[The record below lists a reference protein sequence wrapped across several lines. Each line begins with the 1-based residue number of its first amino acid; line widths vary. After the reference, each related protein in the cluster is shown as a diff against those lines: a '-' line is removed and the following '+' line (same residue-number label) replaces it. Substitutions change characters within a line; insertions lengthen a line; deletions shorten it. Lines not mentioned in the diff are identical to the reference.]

1 MYTIC
6 IFEDN
11 RGKEPFTDWLKSLPI
26 STKLRVMKR
35 IYRLEQGNLGDY
47 KRVGAGVFE
56 LRLFFDGGL
65 RVYFGRD
72 GDKIIVLLN
81 GGDKSSQER
90 DIEKA
95 LEYWRRRHERQDGS
109 ISNMG

>member
-1 MYTIC
+1 MFTIYV
-6 IFEDN
+6 FEDN
-11 RGKEPFTDWLKSLPI
+11 GGKEPFTEWMKSLSIP
-26 STKLRVMKR
+26 TRLRVQKR
-35 IYRLEQGNLGDY
+35 IFRLEQGNLGDN

-72 GDKIIVLLN
+72 GDKIIVLLS
-81 GGDKSSQER
+81 GGDKSSQKR

-95 LEYWRRRHERQDGS
+95 LEYWRMYHERQEKDE
-109 ISNMG
+109 I